1 MEMNDTMTEL
11 SEEDKIEIEKIL
23 NEMDNKVKEVKN
35 QCTNDIQRD
44 IINEIEKLLDKC
56 RK

>member
-1 MEMNDTMTEL
+1 MNDTMTEL